1 MARPAIVTAAPMAL
15 PEHELLARVF
25 RTLGDPTRLRM
36 VELLLAAGGELTQSE
51 LVAQVGVSQS
61 RASEHLGCLVWCG
74 FVAAV
79 RSGRVVRYRVV
90 DERAAQFVELARE
103 FLAGNGTAVGC
114 CTVLDREQPA

>member
-1 MARPAIVTAAPMAL
+1 MARPAIVTAEPMAL

-36 VELLLAAGGELTQSE
+36 VELLLEDGELTQSN
-51 LVAQVGVSQS
+51 LVALVGVSQS

-74 FVAAV
+74 FVAAE

-90 DERAAQFVELARE
+90 DERAAQFVQLARE
-103 FLAGNGTAVGC
+103 FLAGNEAAVGC